1 MRALVGSHPSQQ
13 LLLPRKLA
21 LLEVELALF
30 LPSWIELRR
39 LPKRLGLPIPMWAS
53 VGSHPSQQLL
63 LPRKLALLEVELAL
77 FLPSL
82 IELRLTAWV

>member
-1 MRALVGSHPSQQ
+1 
-13 LLLPRKLA
+13 LLLPRKLV

-30 LPSWIELRR
+30 VPRLIELRR

>member
-1 MRALVGSHPSQQ
+1 MPPIEP
-13 LLLPRKLA
+13 LPKRLA
-21 LLEVELALF
+21 LLEVGLGEL
-30 LPSWIELRR
+30 LPCLVELRR

-82 IELRLTAWV
+82 MELRLTAWVWRSLR